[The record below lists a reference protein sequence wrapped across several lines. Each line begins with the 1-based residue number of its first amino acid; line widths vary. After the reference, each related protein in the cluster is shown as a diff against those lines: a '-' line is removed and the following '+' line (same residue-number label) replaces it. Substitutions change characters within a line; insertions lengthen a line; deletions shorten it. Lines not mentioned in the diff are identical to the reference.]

1 MSPTATGSKARW
13 AAACS
18 VEERRRIVAA
28 SRTACFNLLYFYMH
42 TQGLSAMLKASG
54 VRTGDSGGS
63 MNRGSRAAGAPDLWN
78 LPPSYRVVGPQKK
91 NLGKTFRQN
100 IKIVATR
107 CRILRLKCIKFDFG
121 WGSAPDPAGGA
132 YCAPQ
137 TT

>member
-1 MSPTATGSKARW
+1 MSPTATGSKACW
-13 AAACS
+13 AAACG
-18 VEERRRIVAA
+18 VEERRLIVAA
-28 SRTACFNLLYFYMH
+28 SRTACFNLLYFHMH

-54 VRTGDSGGS
+54 VRTGDFSGS
-63 MNRGSRAAGAPDLWN
+63 MNRGTRAAGAPE
-78 LPPSYRVVGPQKK
+78 LPSSGATEKK
-91 NLGKTFRQN
+91 IGKTLRQN